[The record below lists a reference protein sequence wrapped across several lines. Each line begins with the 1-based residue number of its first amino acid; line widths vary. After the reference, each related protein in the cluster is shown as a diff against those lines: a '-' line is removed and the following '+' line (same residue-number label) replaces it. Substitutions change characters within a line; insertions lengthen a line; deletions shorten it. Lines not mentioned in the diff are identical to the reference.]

1 MASAS
6 KANWSDLAVRLAS
19 AIVMAGLAL
28 LTNWLGGLAFAL
40 FWLLASLAVLA
51 EWLAL
56 VTPGETDRLA
66 IGVGAAVLAGSAWL
80 AYAGGGVA
88 AILSLLAG
96 AAALW
101 ARAAAC
107 RRRHPG
113 LIAAALP
120 YAGAVVLPAVLLR
133 HDGEFGMRAILV
145 LFAIVWGSD
154 VMAYFTGRTLG
165 GPKLCPRISPKK
177 TWSGF
182 VGGVGFGGIAAGLV
196 AQSFALGLLGAALA
210 AISQGGDLLE
220 SMLKRRF
227 DAKDA
232 SHLIPGHGGVMDRLD
247 GFVAAA
253 LAALVIGWLHA
264 GLHPARGF
272 LMW

>member
-1 MASAS
+1 MASTS

-40 FWLLASLAVLA
+40 FWLLAGLAVLA

-66 IGVGAAVLAGSAWL
+66 IGVGAAVLAASAWL
-80 AYAGGGVA
+80 AYAGEGVA

-96 AAALW
+96 AVALW
-101 ARAAAC
+101 ARAA
-107 RRRHPG
+107 
-113 LIAAALP
+113 
-120 YAGAVVLPAVLLR
+120 V
-133 HDGEFGMRAILV
+133 
-145 LFAIVWGSD
+145 
-154 VMAYFTGRTLG
+154 
-165 GPKLCPRISPKK
+165 
-177 TWSGF
+177 
-182 VGGVGFGGIAAGLV
+182 
-196 AQSFALGLLGAALA
+196 GAALA